1 MEPYCRIYM
10 SGAKGKTVVARAP
23 GRVNLI
29 GDHTDYT
36 GGLVLPMAIDRYTT
50 VAGQALDGA
59 IRLTSE
65 QLHEPLM
72 LNLPV
77 ADAAHVMPAWG
88 RYVAGVA
95 HQMGCAVGI
104 EGSVTTTIPIGAG
117 LSSSAALE
125 VATAL
130 ALGSTLSVTELAQLC
145 RRAEHVATGVPCG
158 IMDQLTS
165 AAGVDGHALLIDC
178 HTLDIEPIAL
188 PNNMQVVVQWVAAR
202 TLVGSA
208 YADRVAQCAQAEKE
222 IGPLRL
228 ASVADTNQIADA
240 VVRARALHVVS
251 ENARV
256 REAAKCLQAGDVQ
269 GFGLLMNESHE
280 SLRSNFAVSTEQMDD
295 AVKQAQALPGVYGAR
310 MTGGGFGGCMVMV
323 ADSDARLPE
332 NDNTW
337 RVRAVGGAA
346 IIS

>member
-1 MEPYCRIYM
+1 
-10 SGAKGKTVVARAP
+10 
-23 GRVNLI
+23 VNLI

-50 VAGQALDGA
+50 VTGQALDGA

-65 QLHEPLM
+65 QLDEPLV

-77 ADAAHVMPAWG
+77 ADAANVMPAWG

-95 HQMGCAVGI
+95 NQMGCTVGI

-117 LSSSAALE
+117 LSSS
-125 VATAL
+125 ATAL

-145 RRAEHVATGVPCG
+145 RRAEHAATGVPCG

-240 VVRARALHVVS
+240 TVRARALHVVS
-251 ENARV
+251 ENERV

-280 SLRSNFAVSTEQMDD
+280 SLRSNFAVSTTQMDE
-295 AVKQAQALPGVYGAR
+295 AVEEAWAMPGVFGAR

-346 IIS
+346 IVS

>member
-1 MEPYCRIYM
+1 M
-10 SGAKGKTVVARAP
+10 
-23 GRVNLI
+23 
-29 GDHTDYT
+29 
-36 GGLVLPMAIDRYTT
+36 LPIAIDRYTT
-50 VAGQALDGA
+50 VTGQALDGA

-65 QLHEPLM
+65 QMHEPLM

-77 ADAAHVMPAWG
+77 ADAANVMPAWG

-95 HQMGCAVGI
+95 NEMGCAAGI

-165 AAGVDGHALLIDC
+165 AAGVEGHALLIDC

-188 PNNMQVVVQWVAAR
+188 PNNMQVVVRWVAAR

-228 ASVADTNQIADA
+228 ATVADTAQIADA
-240 VVRARALHVVS
+240 TVRARALHVVS
-251 ENARV
+251 ENERV
-256 REAAKCLQAGDVQ
+256 RQAAVLLQAGDAR

-280 SLRSNFAVSTEQMDD
+280 SLRSNFAVSTTQIDE
-295 AVKQAQALPGVYGAR
+295 AVEEARAMPGVFGAR
-310 MTGGGFGGCMVMV
+310 MTGGGFGGCIVMV
-323 ADSDARLPE
+323 ADADAPIATSDSV
-332 NDNTW
+332 W
-337 RVRAVGGAA
+337 KVRAVSRAA
-346 IIS
+346 LHPHGEAFAE

>member
-1 MEPYCRIYM
+1 M
-10 SGAKGKTVVARAP
+10 SGAKGKPVVARAP

-65 QLHEPLM
+65 QLHEPLV

-77 ADAAHVMPAWG
+77 ADAANVMPAWG

-95 HQMGCAVGI
+95 NEMGCAVGI

-130 ALGSTLSVTELAQLC
+130 ALGSALSVTELAQLC
-145 RRAEHVATGVPCG
+145 RRAEQVATGVPCG

-165 AAGVDGHALLIDC
+165 VAGVEGHALLIDC
-178 HTLDIEPIAL
+178 HTLDVQPIAL
-188 PNNMQVVVQWVAAR
+188 PSQMQVV
-202 TLVGSA
+202 
-208 YADRVAQCAQAEKE
+208 
-222 IGPLRL
+222 LRL
-228 ASVADTNQIADA
+228 FAN
-240 VVRARALHVVS
+240 
-251 ENARV
+251 
-256 REAAKCLQAGDVQ
+256 LQVLNRPNLSG
-269 GFGLLMNESHE
+269 
-280 SLRSNFAVSTEQMDD
+280 
-295 AVKQAQALPGVYGAR
+295 
-310 MTGGGFGGCMVMV
+310 
-323 ADSDARLPE
+323 
-332 NDNTW
+332 
-337 RVRAVGGAA
+337 
-346 IIS
+346 

>member
-1 MEPYCRIYM
+1 
-10 SGAKGKTVVARAP
+10 
-23 GRVNLI
+23 
-29 GDHTDYT
+29 
-36 GGLVLPMAIDRYTT
+36 
-50 VAGQALDGA
+50 
-59 IRLTSE
+59 
-65 QLHEPLM
+65 
-72 LNLPV
+72 
-77 ADAAHVMPAWG
+77 
-88 RYVAGVA
+88 
-95 HQMGCAVGI
+95 
-104 EGSVTTTIPIGAG
+104 
-117 LSSSAALE
+117 
-125 VATAL
+125 
-130 ALGSTLSVTELAQLC
+130 
-145 RRAEHVATGVPCG
+145 
-158 IMDQLTS
+158 MDQLTS

-240 VVRARALHVVS
+240 TVRARALHVVS
-251 ENARV
+251 ENERV

-280 SLRSNFAVSTEQMDD
+280 SLRSNFAVSTTQMDE
-295 AVKQAQALPGVYGAR
+295 AVEEAWAMPGVFGAR

-346 IIS
+346 IIG

>member
-1 MEPYCRIYM
+1 
-10 SGAKGKTVVARAP
+10 
-23 GRVNLI
+23 
-29 GDHTDYT
+29 
-36 GGLVLPMAIDRYTT
+36 
-50 VAGQALDGA
+50 
-59 IRLTSE
+59 
-65 QLHEPLM
+65 
-72 LNLPV
+72 
-77 ADAAHVMPAWG
+77 
-88 RYVAGVA
+88 
-95 HQMGCAVGI
+95 
-104 EGSVTTTIPIGAG
+104 VTTTIPIGAG

-125 VATAL
+125 VAPAL

-178 HTLDIEPIAL
+178 HTLDIEPIDL

-228 ASVADTNQIADA
+228 ATVADTAQIADA

-251 ENARV
+251 ENERV
-256 REAAKCLQAGDVQ
+256 RQAAKCLQAGDVQ

-323 ADSDARLPE
+323 VDSDARLPE

-337 RVRAVGGAA
+337 RVRAVGGAT
-346 IIS
+346 IIG

>member
-1 MEPYCRIYM
+1 
-10 SGAKGKTVVARAP
+10 
-23 GRVNLI
+23 
-29 GDHTDYT
+29 
-36 GGLVLPMAIDRYTT
+36 
-50 VAGQALDGA
+50 
-59 IRLTSE
+59 
-65 QLHEPLM
+65 M

-95 HQMGCAVGI
+95 HELVCAVGI

-130 ALGSTLSVTELAQLC
+130 ALGSTISVPELAQLC

-208 YADRVAQCAQAEKE
+208 YADRVAQCAQAERE

-240 VVRARALHVVS
+240 MVRARATHVVS
-251 ENARV
+251 EN
-256 REAAKCLQAGDVQ
+256 
-269 GFGLLMNESHE
+269 
-280 SLRSNFAVSTEQMDD
+280 
-295 AVKQAQALPGVYGAR
+295 
-310 MTGGGFGGCMVMV
+310 
-323 ADSDARLPE
+323 
-332 NDNTW
+332 
-337 RVRAVGGAA
+337 
-346 IIS
+346 

>member
-50 VAGQALDGA
+50 VTGQALDGA

-65 QLHEPLM
+65 QLHEPLV

-77 ADAAHVMPAWG
+77 ADAANVMPAWG

-95 HQMGCAVGI
+95 SEMGCTIGI

-165 AAGVDGHALLIDC
+165 AAGIDGHALLIDC
-178 HTLDIEPIAL
+178 HTLDVQHIVMPEEIEIVTRFIS
-188 PNNMQVVVQWVAAR
+188 QR
-202 TLVGSA
+202 TLAGSE
-208 YADRVAQCAQAEKE
+208 YADRVNDCQAIEAI

-228 ASVADTNQIADA
+228 ATMNDLSNLNDDRLVR
-240 VVRARALHVVS
+240 RARHVIS
-251 ENARV
+251 ENQRV
-256 REAAKCLQAGDVQ
+256 RD
-269 GFGLLMNESHE
+269 F
-280 SLRSNFAVSTEQMDD
+280 
-295 AVKQAQALPGVYGAR
+295 AQALTIKDFVEAGRLMTESHASLANDYETSNSTMDQAVKTMMSEPGFLGAR
-310 MTGGGFGGCMVMV
+310 ITGGGFGGCI
-323 ADSDARLPE
+323 
-332 NDNTW
+332 
-337 RVRAVGGAA
+337 VG
-346 IIS
+346 IRHRT

>member
-1 MEPYCRIYM
+1 M

-65 QLHEPLM
+65 QLHEPLV

-77 ADAAHVMPAWG
+77 ADAANVMPAWG

-95 HQMGCAVGI
+95 SEMGCAVGI

-178 HTLDIEPIAL
+178 HTVDIEPTAL
-188 PNNMQVVVQWVAAR
+188 PNSMQVVV
-202 TLVGSA
+202 
-208 YADRVAQCAQAEKE
+208 
-222 IGPLRL
+222 
-228 ASVADTNQIADA
+228 
-240 VVRARALHVVS
+240 
-251 ENARV
+251 
-256 REAAKCLQAGDVQ
+256 
-269 GFGLLMNESHE
+269 
-280 SLRSNFAVSTEQMDD
+280 
-295 AVKQAQALPGVYGAR
+295 
-310 MTGGGFGGCMVMV
+310 
-323 ADSDARLPE
+323 
-332 NDNTW
+332 
-337 RVRAVGGAA
+337 
-346 IIS
+346 

>member
-1 MEPYCRIYM
+1 MN
-10 SGAKGKTVVARAP
+10 GAKEKKFVARAP

-50 VAGQALDGA
+50 VTGQTLDGA

-65 QLHEPLM
+65 QLQEPLM

-95 HQMGCAVGI
+95 HELGCAVGI

-130 ALGSTLSVTELAQLC
+130 ALGSTISVTELAQLC

-208 YADRVAQCAQAEKE
+208 YADRVAQCAQAE
-222 IGPLRL
+222 R
-228 ASVADTNQIADA
+228 
-240 VVRARALHVVS
+240 
-251 ENARV
+251 
-256 REAAKCLQAGDVQ
+256 
-269 GFGLLMNESHE
+269 
-280 SLRSNFAVSTEQMDD
+280 
-295 AVKQAQALPGVYGAR
+295 
-310 MTGGGFGGCMVMV
+310 
-323 ADSDARLPE
+323 
-332 NDNTW
+332 
-337 RVRAVGGAA
+337 
-346 IIS
+346 